1 VDESAAR
8 QTEGGNTV
16 AEVGFWVALVAVA
29 GTYVGYPLVLWLWAR
44 VAARPVARA
53 PITPTVTVVVAARDE
68 AAWIEARVANLL
80 ESEYPADR
88 LEVVVVSDGSADATA
103 SRARAAAGEDS
114 RLEVLALPA
123 PRGKA
128 AALNAGVAASRGEIV
143 VFADARQ
150 RFGPDA
156 IRRLVEN
163 FADPAV
169 GVASGRLVL
178 GDGGGTA
185 VGPGVGLYWRYEL
198 WLRARESEVG
208 SILGATGAIYAI
220 RRALF
225 RPIPEETVLDDVL
238 IPMQAVLAGGRA
250 VLDLRAVAYDSVA
263 PSDGQ
268 EFARKVRT
276 LFGNYQ
282 LVSLCPAL
290 LSPRANP
297 VFGRFVV
304 HKLARLVVP
313 LHLALLAGTSLAL
326 REGPYA
332 WAAGLQ
338 ALAYAAAL
346 AGALGVRRT
355 CGPGPT
361 AGVRRSV
368 VGRLT
373 SAAYAFVLLNWAAC
387 VALVRFV
394 RGDQEVW
401 FRRW

>member
-1 VDESAAR
+1 M
-8 QTEGGNTV
+8 
-16 AEVGFWVALVAVA
+16 AEVGFWMAFLVVA
-29 GTYVGYPLVLWLWAR
+29 GTYLGYPLVLWLWAR
-44 VAARPVARA
+44 FAARPVARA
-53 PITPTVTVVVAARDE
+53 PISPTVAVVVAARDE
-68 AAWIEARVANLL
+68 AARIAARVANLL
-80 ESEYPADR
+80 ASDYPADR

-103 SRARAAAGEDS
+103 PRARAAAGEDP
-114 RLEVLALPA
+114 RLRVLALPT

-128 AALNAGVAASRGEIV
+128 TALNAGVAASRGEIV

-150 RFGPDA
+150 RFAPDA

-163 FADPAV
+163 FADPTV
-169 GVASGRLVL
+169 GVASGQLVL
-178 GDGGGTA
+178 EDGARTA

-208 SILGATGAIYAI
+208 SMLGATGAVYAI

-238 IPMQAVLAGGRA
+238 IPMQAVLAGARA
-250 VLDLRAVAYDSVA
+250 VLDARAVAYDGAA
-263 PSDGQ
+263 PSNGH

-297 VFGRFVV
+297 LFGRFVV
-304 HKLARLVVP
+304 HKLARLAVP

-326 REGPYA
+326 LEGPYA

-338 ALAYAAAL
+338 AVAYAAAL
-346 AGALGVRRT
+346 AGALGARRT
-355 CGPGPT
+355 YDPVPT
-361 AGVRRSV
+361 ADVRRSV
-368 VGRLT
+368 LGRLT
-373 SAAYAFVLLNWAAC
+373 SAAYVFVLLNWAAC

-401 FRRW
+401 GRRNA